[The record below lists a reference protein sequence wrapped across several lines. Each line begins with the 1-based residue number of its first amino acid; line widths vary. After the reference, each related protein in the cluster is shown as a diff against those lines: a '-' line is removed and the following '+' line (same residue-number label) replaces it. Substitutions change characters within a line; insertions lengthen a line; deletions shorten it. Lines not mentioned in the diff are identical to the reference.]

1 VSRLVTVCLAFVLV
15 FAAATASGTVVHVD
29 HAGAGD
35 HLTIQEG
42 IDAASAGDT
51 LLVAPGIYSGPGN
64 RDLDFVG
71 KNLTLLSSI
80 GRDST
85 FIDCGGTPEEFHRG
99 FFFHSGEDTT
109 SLVSGFTITNAVA
122 DSGGAFF
129 VRGGASPRIHDCA
142 VLSNAAK
149 VGGGLCSVSSFPIVR
164 YSLFD
169 ANDADAGRRRYGGGA
184 VYGEFSGLTF
194 LDVDF
199 TGNHAEVNL
208 GYGGAVHVRACV
220 LQMTGCALTD
230 NYSDY
235 GGGLF
240 SAYSTVTVTGCSFVA
255 NSTNGAGGVWCDSVT
270 YGTFED
276 CTFTGNDGFFGGGGM
291 HCSWWSNVSITGC
304 TFTANESS
312 GAGAGLR
319 ADGASPIVT
328 DCTFYGN
335 VVFSGSG
342 GGVTCRASAQPQFV
356 GCVFDSN
363 SAFGAAGGGLES
375 VNSIPV
381 LEDCTFTRNYATIFG
396 GGIFCASSPAVL
408 TDCSFADNVTGGS
421 GGGMYLTDMADA
433 SVNSCSFVGNA
444 AHAGGALFCVSA
456 TPVLDECL
464 FVGNVADTLPGSYGG
479 AIVCKGAD
487 VEVTSST
494 LVGNGAPAGGTFYF
508 EDSSPV
514 IANTIIAFG
523 TEGEAVACVGSS
535 VPIVSCT
542 DIYGN
547 AGGDWAGCIADQAT
561 FSGNFSADP
570 LFVDAHGGDYRLLP
584 DSPCADASGCG
595 LVGAFV
601 AVYAEEPYITAVRD
615 VGNDEGGW
623 VRVSWYRSAHDAAGD
638 SLYTTSYA
646 LYRRPPAT
654 RGGRSPIGEWD
665 FLESIPATGEPEYN
679 FVAGTLCDSTASG
692 GTCWSAFAV
701 RAMTSRPVVY
711 FDSQPDSGYSYDN
724 VAPARPANLF
734 VGGGEGGTLVL
745 NWDPNEEGDLDRY
758 AVYRDTVPEFE
769 LGEPIAFVTTESF
782 EENPPSV
789 ECWYRVTAWDV
800 GGNESEPSDAGGI
813 STGVEGSPSR
823 FALGPAVPNP
833 FRGRTTLAFELPTQ
847 SRVTV
852 RVFDVTGR
860 LVRVVLDEES
870 RTAGRHAIAWDGK
883 NDNGRR
889 VASGI
894 YFFRAESE
902 SDALAR
908 KVLLLR

>member
-1 VSRLVTVCLAFVLV
+1 VLV
-15 FAAATASGTVVHVD
+15 FVALTASGAVVHVD

-42 IDAASAGDT
+42 IDAASTGDT
-51 LLVAPGIYSGPGN
+51 LLVAPGVYSGPGN
-64 RDLDFVG
+64 RDIDFTG
-71 KNLTLLSSI
+71 KNLVLLSSI

-85 FIDCGGTPEEFHRG
+85 FIDCGGTPGEPHRG

-109 SLVSGFTITNAVA
+109 SLVGGFTVTNAVA
-122 DSGGAFF
+122 DSGAAIF

-142 VLSNAAK
+142 LLSNAAE

-169 ANDADAGRRRYGGGA
+169 ANDADAGSRRYGGGA
-184 VYGEFSGLTF
+184 VYGESSGLTF
-194 LDVDF
+194 LNTDF
-199 TGNHAEVNL
+199 TGNHAEIDL

-220 LQMTGCALTD
+220 LQMTGCTLTD
-230 NYSDY
+230 NYADY

-240 SAYSTVTVTGCSFVA
+240 SAYSTVEVSGCSFVG

-291 HCSWWSNVSITGC
+291 HCSGWSNVSVTGC
-304 TFTANESS
+304 TFTANESN

-342 GGVTCRASAQPQFV
+342 GGVTCRATAQPQFV

-396 GGIFCASSPAVL
+396 GGLFCASSPAEL
-408 TDCSFADNVTGGS
+408 TDCSFAENLTEGS
-421 GGGMYLTDMADA
+421 GGGVYLTDLADA
-433 SVNSCSFVGNA
+433 SVVSCSFERNT
-444 AHAGGALFCVSA
+444 AHTGAGLYCVSA
-456 TPVLDECL
+456 TPVLDGCL
-464 FVGNVADTLPGSYGG
+464 FVGNVVDTLPGSYGG

-494 LVGNGAPAGGTFYF
+494 FAENGAPSGGAFYC
-508 EDSSPV
+508 EDSSPEIV
-514 IANTIIAFG
+514 NTIIAFG
-523 TEGEAVACVGSS
+523 IEGEAVACVGSS
-535 VPIVSCT
+535 VPVVSCT
-542 DIYGN
+542 DIFGN
-547 AGGDWAGCIADQAT
+547 AGGDWAGCIADQAP
-561 FSGNFSADP
+561 FSGNLSVDP
-570 LFVDAHGGDYRLLP
+570 LFVDAHGGDFRLLP
-584 DSPCADASGCG
+584 DSPCVDASGCG
-595 LVGAFV
+595 LIGAFG
-601 AVYAEEPYITAVRD
+601 AAYAEEPFITGIRD
-615 VGNDEGGW
+615 VGNDEGGYI
-623 VRVSWYRSAHDAAGD
+623 RVSWYRSSHDAAGD

-646 LYRRPPAT
+646 LYRRPDGA
-654 RGGRSPIGEWD
+654 RGGRAPIGEWD
-665 FLESIPATGEPEYN
+665 FLESIPAAGEPEYN
-679 FVAGTLCDSTASG
+679 FVAETLCDSTASG
-692 GTCWSAFAV
+692 GICWSVFAV
-701 RAMTSRPVVY
+701 RARTSQPVVY

-745 NWDPNEEGDLDRY
+745 NWDPNEEGDLERY
-758 AVYRDTVPEFE
+758 AVYRDTVPDFE
-769 LGEPIAFVTTESF
+769 LGEPLAFVTTESF
-782 EENPPSV
+782 GDDPPFAD
-789 ECWYRVTAWDV
+789 CWYRVTAWDI
-800 GGNESEPSDAGGI
+800 GGNESEPSDAGSI
-813 STGVEGSPSR
+813 STGVAGLPTR

-833 FRGRTTLAFELPTQ
+833 FRGRTTLAFELPTRA
-847 SRVTV
+847 RVSV
-852 RVFDVTGR
+852 RVFDVAGR
-860 LVRVVLDEES
+860 LVRVVLDEEV
-870 RTAGRHAIAWDGK
+870 RTAGRHAIAWDGR
-883 NDNGRR
+883 DDRGRR

-902 SDALAR
+902 GVALTR